1 MNNPYSTYKNAY
13 IRGMFNMV
21 KLFRDVVIS
30 MYYDPRHIET
40 ATDMTDL
47 SFNHAPQNSQ

>member
-13 IRGMFNMV
+13 IRGME